1 MFKVLA
7 LVCILGGGCILME
20 ESNDNRYKT
29 LEECEIIAQEKHQII
44 TEKMMLNNIP
54 VEHLQVYCETE
65 HESM

>member
-20 ESNDNRYKT
+20 ESNDNRYNT

-44 TEKMMLNNIP
+44 TEKMMLNNIL